1 MEAAVQADKRVRE
14 DVTPQVQALFDTLAK
29 QYNCEWRE
37 ATNMIHMPDLQLIIE
52 APYKPENCQGKEA
65 NALMHLKKVL
75 TGIRQKQG
83 MDYRNHGADGR
94 WQAIRRH
101 HCTINIRSYIYIN
114 ENNQDFKYIYQV
126 AYSVKS

>member
-1 MEAAVQADKRVRE
+1 MDLQLAQERFNEAMEAAVQADKRVRE
-14 DVTPQVQALFDTLAK
+14 GVTPQVQALFDTLAK

-83 MDYRNHGADGR
+83 MD
-94 WQAIRRH
+94 
-101 HCTINIRSYIYIN
+101 
-114 ENNQDFKYIYQV
+114 
-126 AYSVKS
+126 